1 MEKLGLKAP
10 NTKENKSKAV
20 IHQGEISKFMDHHK
34 VMLKRFMILDAR
46 ALLVYKDN
54 ISFHSHPA
62 KPWMVI
68 PLSEIDGVK
77 VYQVKDMPHF
87 EKMDEDQEKIK
98 AMVSPQIG

>member
-1 MEKLGLKAP
+1 
-10 NTKENKSKAV
+10 
-20 IHQGEISKFMDHHK
+20 MDHHK

-54 ISFHSHPA
+54 ISFHSHPT

-77 VYQVKDMPHF
+77 VY
-87 EKMDEDQEKIK
+87 
-98 AMVSPQIG
+98 